1 MILTPSN
8 DFTTTVTSTPVRY
21 FAGLDL
27 GQVRDFSAVAVLAVN
42 KVRRECGLKGTVET
56 SRRAE
61 LVYLSR
67 WPLGTSYPAV
77 VEGMAKLMASLP
89 ASPLA
94 PVLLCDATGVGRPV
108 VDLLKRAGLKPIA
121 CTITGGANVTGDGSD
136 YRLPKRDMVAALQV
150 ALQAGELKIAAGM
163 AETDNLINE
172 LQNFKLKHTAAGNET
187 FEAMRE
193 SIHDDLVFATGLANW
208 YSSLGLQGMKAF
220 RLDFMS
226 R

>member
-21 FAGLDL
+21 FVGLDL
-27 GQVRDFSAVAVLAVN
+27 GQVRDYSAVAVLAVN
-42 KVRRECGLKGTVET
+42 KVRSECGLKVTVDT

-61 LVYLSR
+61 LVHLSR
-67 WPLGTSYPAV
+67 WPLGTSYPSV
-77 VEGMAKLMASLP
+77 VEGMAKLMPSLP
-89 ASPLA
+89 GSPLA
-94 PVLLCDATGVGRPV
+94 PILLVDATGVGRPV
-108 VDLLKRAGLKPIA
+108 VDLLRRAGLKPIA
-121 CTITGGANVTGDGSD
+121 VTITGGANVTGDGSD
-136 YRLPKRDMVAALQV
+136 YRLPKRDMVSALQV

-163 AETDNLINE
+163 AETEHLVNE

-187 FEAMRE
+187 FEALRE

-208 YSSLGLQGMKAF
+208 YSSLGLQGMRAVQ
-220 RLDFMS
+220 LDYIS